1 MLALDRYRVAASSL
15 YCRHACND
23 CFGAC
28 PKAVPVSTVMRY
40 AYYFTEQA
48 REKHAMSKYR
58 SLGFGDEL
66 PCESCSG
73 PCAGACPFG
82 VNIKANLLAAH
93 GLLTLA

>member
-1 MLALDRYRVAASSL
+1 
-15 YCRHACND
+15 
-23 CFGAC
+23 
-28 PKAVPVSTVMRY
+28 VSTVMRY

-58 SLGFGDEL
+58 SLRFGDVL
-66 PCESCSG
+66 PCDSCSG

-93 GLLTLA
+93 SLLTLA